1 MREGSQGDV
10 KRRSVLGVA
19 AYLMVP
25 GERRRRAAGHFSRAA
40 MEAAKGVR
48 ALSVPA
54 RPAGKESKEEN
65 PGEGSP
71 PGGRQ
76 RIDIE

>member
-1 MREGSQGDV
+1 MTPEGSRGDG

-19 AYLMVP
+19 AYLLVP

-48 ALSVPA
+48 ALSFPS
-54 RPAGKESKEEN
+54 RPDGKEQNSGE
-65 PGEGSP
+65 EGS

-76 RIDIE
+76 RIEID